1 MRIRL
6 SQGILWCSLLGA
18 VTTGLAAGDVPS
30 GGAPTPTYSYA
41 TNGIVETHPGKGTW
55 KFLLDGSNLG
65 GNELQMAELTLPA
78 GITVPSHT
86 HRSLEVIYVLSGT
99 YGHEV
104 NGHYYSLQPGM
115 VGIVRPGD
123 HVRHIVPAGGEARL
137 LIVWAPGGEVPVDPS
152 KGTPLKP
159 LQETAH

>member
-1 MRIRL
+1 VNNRL
-6 SQGILWCSLLGA
+6 SQGLLWCSVLA
-18 VTTGLAAGDVPS
+18 AATTGLAVGDVPG
-30 GGAPTPTYSYA
+30 GGAATPTYSYA
-41 TNGIVETHPGKGTW
+41 TNGIVENHPRKETW
-55 KFLLDGSNLG
+55 KFLLDSSNLG
-65 GNELQMAELTLPA
+65 GNELQMAELTLPS
-78 GITVPSHT
+78 GTSVPAHI

-137 LIVWAPGGEVPVDPS
+137 LVVWAPGGEVPVDLS
-152 KGTPLKP
+152 KGTPVKP
-159 LQETAH
+159 LQEVPH

>member
-1 MRIRL
+1 VRIRL
-6 SQGILWCSLLGA
+6 SQGLMWCSVLA
-18 VTTGLAAGDVPS
+18 AATTGLAAGDVAS
-30 GGAPTPTYSYA
+30 TGAPTPTYSYA
-41 TNGIVETHPGKGTW
+41 TNGTVETHPRKQTW
-55 KFLLDGSNLG
+55 KFLLDSSNLG

-78 GITVPSHT
+78 GTSVPAHT
-86 HRSLEVIYVLSGT
+86 HHSLEVIYVLAGT

-104 NGHYYSLQPGM
+104 NGHYYLLQPGM

-123 HVRHIVPAGGEARL
+123 HVRHIVPAGAEARL

-159 LQETAH
+159 LQEVPH